1 MQRLTYSA
9 LPITTFPP
17 VTVAQTT
24 TTGREGWRTDIRRP
38 PMYGVYGIAS
48 KPIAPLNVGVST
60 LQRLKLMQ
68 ASNPHGVYSPL
79 SPEGGK

>member
-9 LPITTFPP
+9 PAISVFPP

-38 PMYGVYGIAS
+38 PMYGVYGVAS
-48 KPIAPLNVGVST
+48 KPIAPLIVGLST
-60 LQRLKLMQ
+60 VQRLNLMQ
-68 ASNPHGVYSPL
+68 PSNPHGVYFPIDSQ
-79 SPEGGK
+79 GGK